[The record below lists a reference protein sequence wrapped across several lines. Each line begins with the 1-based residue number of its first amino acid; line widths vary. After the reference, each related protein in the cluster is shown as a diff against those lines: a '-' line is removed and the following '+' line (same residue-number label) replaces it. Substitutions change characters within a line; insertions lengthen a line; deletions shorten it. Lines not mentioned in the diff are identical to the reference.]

1 MDPDVRGVFVAH
13 DLGSTWVFMHDWDP
27 ASESFDDYTPE
38 RCAQLFRAAAGMDDL
53 ELTIEHIRHWRM
65 TSQIAERY
73 QDGRVSLV
81 GDAAHRFP
89 PTGGLGLNT
98 GVADVHN
105 LVWKLAAVVQGR
117 ASPALLA
124 TYGSERRPVAQL
136 NADKS
141 LGNAVRM
148 LDVFVACGTTG
159 SPEESREAF
168 DAALAT
174 EEGRAAITAA
184 VEGQDEHFDMLG
196 LQLGFTYGAGSGPVL
211 DDGTPPV
218 EVANPVRVYVATTR
232 PGGRLPHAWVTWDG
246 RRVSTL
252 DLVRPNRWL
261 LLTASP
267 VWATAG
273 ERSAGG
279 PALLSVVLVGR
290 DVEDAAGRWAAVSGI
305 GDEGAIVV
313 RPDQHVAWRS
323 PGPSAD
329 PDAVLRAA
337 LAELSGHPAGS

>member
-27 ASESFDDYTPE
+27 AVESFDDYTPE
-38 RCAQLFRAAAGMDDL
+38 RCARLFRAAAGVDDL

-73 QDGRVSLV
+73 QDGRVFLV

-105 LVWKLAAVVQGR
+105 LVWKLAAVEQDW

-141 LGNAVRM
+141 LENAVR
-148 LDVFVACGTTG
+148 LLEVFVACGATG
-159 SPEESREAF
+159 TATESRAAF
-168 DAALAT
+168 DAAVASAA
-174 EEGRAAITAA
+174 GRAAIAAA
-184 VEGQDEHFDMLG
+184 VEGQEEHFDLLG

-211 DDGTPPV
+211 DDGTPPA
-218 EVANPVRVYVATTR
+218 EVDNPVRTYVPTTR
-232 PGGRLPHAWVTWDG
+232 PGGRLPHAWVTRDG

-252 DLVRPNRWL
+252 DLVDPGRWL

-267 VWATAG
+267 AWAGAG
-273 ERSAGG
+273 DRMAAG
-279 PALLSVVLVGR
+279 PVPLSVVLVGR
-290 DVEDAAGRWAAVSGI
+290 DVGDEDGRWGAVSGL
-305 GDEGAIVV
+305 GDVGAVLV

-323 PGPSAD
+323 RGPSD
-329 PDAVLRAA
+329 GPDAELRNT
-337 LAELSGHPAGS
+337 LAELTGLPAGP